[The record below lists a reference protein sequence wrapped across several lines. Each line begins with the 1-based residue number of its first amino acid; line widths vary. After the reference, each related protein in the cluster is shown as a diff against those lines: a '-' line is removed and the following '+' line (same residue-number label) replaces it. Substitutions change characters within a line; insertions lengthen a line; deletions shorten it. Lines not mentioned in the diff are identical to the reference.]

1 MTKLHV
7 INELSKGQSHELERD
22 VTYVGRSADNN
33 IPVKDK
39 FVSRQHLR
47 IQQRENKYVIEDLES
62 TNGTFVNGKQIRPGV
77 EYEVT
82 EGLPIAIG
90 MSVICLGD
98 TCPEDILAFLDS
110 IDVAKDISRKF
121 GLSIKDRRLTPQ
133 KNMELIYK
141 VSNVLMESSDLKE
154 IAEKIFDSIFLL
166 LRRIDRGVLVLVERK
181 TGKIS
186 DIITKSRKPRAEKPK
201 EHSRDV
207 IERVIREGKAVMIP
221 DAEAEEDVELLETL
235 KLMKIGSVM
244 CVPLI
249 SRSQM
254 VGAIYVDSLNRPFGF
269 RREDLSLLTAFA
281 SRAALAIENALLYA
295 RLERRGGEETGR
307 NDKGQNGV
315 REKTDPSEPTDDVLS
330 RGDIDLTE

>member
-1 MTKLHV
+1 MTRLHV
-7 INELSKGQSHELERD
+7 INELSKGQSHDLERD
-22 VTYVGRSADNN
+22 ITYLGRSVDND

-39 FVSRQHLR
+39 FVSRKHLR
-47 IQQRENKYVIEDLES
+47 IQQRENKYFIEDLKS

-98 TCPEDILAFLDS
+98 TCPEDILAFLGS

-121 GLSIKDRRLTPQ
+121 GLSIKDRRQTPQ
-133 KNMELIYK
+133 KKMELIYK

-154 IAEKIFDSIFLL
+154 IAEKIFNYIFRL

-186 DIITKSRKPRAEKPK
+186 EVITKFREPRADKTK
-201 EHSRDV
+201 EYSRDV

-221 DAEAEEDVELLETL
+221 DAEAGEDVALLETL

-254 VGAIYVDSLNRPFGF
+254 LGAIYVDSLNKPFGF
-269 RREDLSLLTAFA
+269 RKEDLSLLTALA

-295 RLERRGGEETGR
+295 KLERRGGEER
-307 NDKGQNGV
+307 ESSDKGQKGV
-315 REKTDPSEPTDDVLS
+315 REKEVRSDSRNDALS
-330 RGDIDLTE
+330 RGEIDLTK

>member
-7 INELSKGQSHELERD
+7 INELSKGQSHDLERH
-22 VTYVGRSADNN
+22 VTYVGRSTDNN
-33 IPVKDK
+33 ITVKDK
-39 FVSRQHLR
+39 FVSRQHLK
-47 IQQRENKYVIEDLES
+47 IQQREDKYVIEDLES

-77 EYEVT
+77 EHEVT

-98 TCPEDILAFLDS
+98 TCPEDILAFLGS

-121 GLSIKDRRLTPQ
+121 GLSIKDRRQTPQ
-133 KNMELIYK
+133 KNMELIYR

-154 IAEKIFDSIFLL
+154 IAEKIFDYIFRL
-166 LRRIDRGVLVLVERK
+166 LRRIDRGVLVLIERK

-186 DIITKSRKPRAEKPK
+186 EIITKSRETRAGKRK
-201 EHSRDV
+201 KYSRDV

-221 DAEAEEDVELLETL
+221 DAEAGEDVEVLETL

-254 VGAIYVDSLNRPFGF
+254 LGAIYVDSVNKPFGF

-295 RLERRGGEETGR
+295 RLERKGGEGR
-307 NDKGQNGV
+307 ENKDKDQERV
-315 REKTDPSEPTDDVLS
+315 REKENRSDPTNEAS
-330 RGDIDLTE
+330 RGEEIDLTK

>member
-7 INELSKGQSHELERD
+7 MNELSKGESHDLERD
-22 VTYVGRSADNN
+22 ITYVGRSADND
-33 IPVKDK
+33 ISVKDK
-39 FVSRQHLR
+39 FVSRKHLK
-47 IQQRENKYVIEDLES
+47 IQRREDKYIIEDLKS

-77 EYEVT
+77 EYEVS

-90 MSVICLGD
+90 MSVICLGE
-98 TCPEDILAFLDS
+98 TCSEDILAFLNS
-110 IDVAKDISRKF
+110 IDVARDISRKF
-121 GLSIKDRRLTPQ
+121 GLSIKDRRQTPQ

-154 IAEKIFDSIFLL
+154 IAEKIHNYIFRLL
-166 LRRIDRGVLVLVERK
+166 KRIDRCVLILIDRK

-186 DIITKSRKPRAEKPK
+186 KAITKSRKPSTDKEKTY
-201 EHSRDV
+201 SGDV
-207 IERVIREGKAVMIP
+207 VERVIREGKAVMIP
-221 DAEAEEDVELLETL
+221 DAHAGEDVDLLETL

-254 VGAIYVDSLNRPFGF
+254 LGAIYVDSLYKPYGF
-269 RREDLSLLTAFA
+269 RKQDISLLTAFA

-295 RLERRGGEETGR
+295 NLEKGGGGRRKSAE
-307 NDKGQNGV
+307 KGQKNV
-315 REKTDPSEPTDDVLS
+315 RKKEERSDSTYDTLPSGE
-330 RGDIDLTE
+330 IDLPK